1 MSHPGAP
8 PTGHFHPSCQS
19 FEIVQCFPPLVLCSL
34 MLVLPRLVCL
44 PSQRMSAFFPSPLHQ
59 RLPNL
64 TTFLYLHEAQ
74 HSPCLP
80 VTRKPWA
87 IFLLLHSLLST
98 SCVSSIQFVSFL
110 CFLYICTKSAPDFP
124 EKNLTVFW
132 SFSHSLR
139 ELRSS
144 VYAG

>member
-1 MSHPGAP
+1 MPLPLIIFTQAASPLRLSSISLHL
-8 PTGHFHPSCQS
+8 SC
-19 FEIVQCFPPLVLCSL
+19 VLS
-34 MLVLPRLVCL
+34 CL
-44 PSQRMSAFFPSPLHQ
+44 SAWSAYLLKEYLPSPLHH

-80 VTRKPWA
+80 VIHKPRA

-110 CFLYICTKSAPDFP
+110 CFLYICTKSAPDCP
-124 EKNLTVFW
+124 EKNLTMFW

-144 VYAG
+144 VCAG